1 MAFIRKRGQ
10 SYYLVHNVRKKGR
23 VQQLHLAN
31 LGRRP
36 RISDEIIQGVAS
48 KHPFVEV
55 DWQRLRAKT
64 SQAMV
69 RPMETDSE
77 YVRELLSATH
87 NLNLDIAGLHFP
99 SMEMGMGRALVGDL
113 VSALQLL
120 HTTLDVKL
128 RSRKLPSFNGREG
141 RSPTGQRR

>member
-23 VQQLHLAN
+23 VEQLHLAN

-99 SMEMGMGRALVGDL
+99 SMEMGMDRALVGDL

>member
-1 MAFIRKRGQ
+1 
-10 SYYLVHNVRKKGR
+10 
-23 VQQLHLAN
+23 
-31 LGRRP
+31 
-36 RISDEIIQGVAS
+36 
-48 KHPFVEV
+48 
-55 DWQRLRAKT
+55 
-64 SQAMV
+64 MV
-69 RPMETDSE
+69 RPLETDSE
-77 YVRELLSATH
+77 YVRELLSAAH

-99 SMEMGMGRALVGDL
+99 SMEMGMDRALVGDL